1 MMKLVF
7 VVPLLAPYN
16 ILRFESMAKIKDL
29 EIHVV
34 VERDTD
40 KEREGWKFQKI
51 QGCQVHLLDSKRF
64 KSYQVKHKNEGYAI
78 EQSRFY
84 PFGLKK
90 LLKEINPDIVLVCNA
105 MQAMFVGGKREYQL
119 GIIVEDTLRAAEGRT
134 PINKWLKR
142 LIYNKVD
149 FCVPFTQSA
158 VEFLQANRIEKP
170 IIRSSWSISL
180 DLFQDL
186 QSDEDRERMCDKLEL
201 PQNKKKYIIVSSLI
215 ARKGVLQFLGAWNNM
230 PINFAL
236 QSELYICGDGPLR
249 NDILDY
255 LTEHNIINVHLLGT
269 RSYDDVAHYLQC
281 CDVFVLPTLEDL
293 CSLAVFEAMAA
304 GKPILT
310 TIYNGAK
317 EMITE
322 NENGYVFDVMQES
335 SICKA
340 LENIWSSDLQA
351 FGSKSLEIIKN
362 YTNDIVMKQ
371 LYSDLIRIEN
381 GST

>member
-7 VVPLLAPYN
+7 VVPLLAPYD
-16 ILRFESMAKIKDL
+16 ILRFESMAKIEDL
-29 EIHVV
+29 ELHIV

-40 KEREGWKFQKI
+40 KEREGWRFQQI
-51 QGCQVHLLDSKRF
+51 QGCQVYLLNSKRF
-64 KSYQVKHKNEGYAI
+64 KSYQVKHKNDGYSI

-84 PFGLKK
+84 PFGLKR
-90 LLKEINPDIVLVCNA
+90 LLKKINPDIVLICNA
-105 MQAMFVGGKREYQL
+105 MQAMFASGKREYQL

-142 LIYNKVD
+142 LAYNKVD

-158 VEFLQANRIEKP
+158 IQFLQVNRIEKP
-170 IIRSSWSISL
+170 IIRSSWSINL
-180 DLFQDL
+180 ELFQDL
-186 QSDEDRERMCDKLEL
+186 QNDEEREQMCYKLEL
-201 PQNKKKYIIVSSLI
+201 PQNKKKYIIISSLI

-230 PINFAL
+230 PANFTL

-249 NDILDY
+249 TDILNY

-269 RSYDDVAHYLQC
+269 RTYDDVAHYLQC

-317 EMITE
+317 EMIVE

-335 SICKA
+335 STRKA
-340 LENIWSSDLQA
+340 LENIWNSDLQA
-351 FGSKSLEIIKN
+351 FGNKSLEIINN
-362 YTNDIVMKQ
+362 YANDIVMER
-371 LYSDLIRIEN
+371 LYLDLIRKKP
-381 GST
+381 GSI